1 MTDLNPA
8 QKAEMDHLKRMVHIR
23 EYEELLSHPDAKHN
37 LYYARSDLKKFTSQL
52 RKAGL
57 NI

>member
-23 EYEELLSHPDAKHN
+23 EHEELLAHPDAKNN
-37 LYYARSDLKKFTSQL
+37 LWYARNDLKKFIRKL
-52 RKAGL
+52 RRVGCK
-57 NI
+57 I